1 MVLFSQMLPTLFLEI
16 DLGAWEQ
23 RCQKIARSSSR
34 LPVHLSSH
42 FSEQC
47 SSHLLFIDGGQQKTI
62 RS

>member
-1 MVLFSQMLPTLFLEI
+1 MLPTLYLEI
-16 DLGAWEQ
+16 GWGALEQ

-42 FSEQC
+42 FSEQY
-47 SSHLLFIDGGQQKTI
+47 SSHLFSIDGGQQKTI